1 MVLGHILLCKNIS
14 NVRVILFEIFTK
26 TFVRLALEFDNTQHS
41 IAQTKFKIRR
51 DKRNALLE
59 IAMAEKTQKL
69 LKHIVLLKI
78 MC

>member
-1 MVLGHILLCKNIS
+1 MEIS
-14 NVRVILFEIFTK
+14 CLHALF
-26 TFVRLALEFDNTQHS
+26 RLFGWIRIVKSHS
-41 IAQTKFKIRR
+41 IPRQAIAHTKFKIRR

-59 IAMAEKTQKL
+59 IAMAEKPQKL

>member
-1 MVLGHILLCKNIS
+1 MFNMLNLSYFLGKHTLFIQFSLFLGILWS
-14 NVRVILFEIFTK
+14 DMHSSR
-26 TFVRLALEFDNTQHS
+26 HS
-41 IAQTKFKIRR
+41 IAHTKFEIRR